1 MINAL
6 PFAFVLVLMV
16 VFSFDKILHIIIFF
30 TPLSIPL
37 SEVIPGMSFN
47 MYLPTEPL
55 LFGLLIVFAL
65 KVLSERSFDKTLLLH
80 PVSIAIYINL
90 LWILITSVTS
100 TMPVV
105 SFKFLLSRLWFIVGF
120 YFIAMKVFEKDK
132 NFERYIWLYII
143 PLYLVIGY
151 ALYRHLGY
159 GLWNKQ
165 ASHFVVNPF
174 YNDHTSYGAVLAM
187 YIPFLLGFSVFI
199 YKGTKYKIYSYITLL
214 VLFVALILSYSRAA
228 WLSLVIAFGFWAIIK
243 LKIRFKPLFIGLISA
258 IVFIFVFQTQV
269 LMFLERNDEE
279 SSANITE
286 HISSMTNITSDA
298 SNLERINRWSCAIRM
313 FQEKPILGYGP
324 GTYMFTYGPFQIT
337 DDRTII
343 STNAGDGG
351 NAHSEYL
358 GALSES
364 GILGT
369 LTYLLILGM
378 VIYTAVKTYT
388 RLDDKRLKT
397 IVLAA
402 LIGLITYYIHG
413 FLNNFLDTDK
423 ISAPFWG
430 FTAMIVFL
438 DIQSRKKLQK
448 ESPN

>member
-16 VFSFDKILHIIIFF
+16 VFSFDKILHLIVFF

-90 LWILITSVTS
+90 LWILITSITS

-187 YIPFLLGFSVFI
+187 YIPFLIGFAMFI
-199 YKGTKYKIYSYITLL
+199 YNGTKYKLYSYITLL
-214 VLFVALILSYSRAA
+214 VLFIALILSYSRAA

-243 LKIRFKPLFIGLISA
+243 LKIRFKPLFIGLITA
-258 IVFIFVFQTQV
+258 IVFVFVFQTQI
-269 LMFLERNDEE
+269 LMFLERNRR
-279 SSANITE
+279 
-286 HISSMTNITSDA
+286 
-298 SNLERINRWSCAIRM
+298 RI
-313 FQEKPILGYGP
+313 
-324 GTYMFTYGPFQIT
+324 
-337 DDRTII
+337 
-343 STNAGDGG
+343 
-351 NAHSEYL
+351 
-358 GALSES
+358 
-364 GILGT
+364 
-369 LTYLLILGM
+369 
-378 VIYTAVKTYT
+378 
-388 RLDDKRLKT
+388 
-397 IVLAA
+397 
-402 LIGLITYYIHG
+402 IHKYHPAY
-413 FLNNFLDTDK
+413 FIHDQYF
-423 ISAPFWG
+423 I
-430 FTAMIVFL
+430 
-438 DIQSRKKLQK
+438 
-448 ESPN
+448 